1 MSDVDLSQN
10 SLSKLAELLR
20 GGNSGGSGAGGAS
33 GAGGGASLGNI
44 ISSAAGVV
52 TAFTSI
58 TKNGDYA
65 ASALGKMASMVPGIG
80 GAMQGAIK
88 EFDQATRVGTL
99 ANTAQGVSM
108 SFLDMQNKATKA
120 GVSQDQ
126 YLQAVKNS
134 GIALDAIGGNAT
146 SSAEKLL
153 KLGNGL
159 QDSDL
164 GKNLKEKTNMA
175 ASELGNLA
183 IISQYGAKANLDNP
197 KAMEKA
203 TQFAGELAT
212 KLHQVSGVTGQTH
225 QALTSALE
233 ERLKEPGTIM
243 MMRRMTEQQR
253 EGYISA
259 QVSLLGMG
267 KSVSD
272 LSDTIAKGGRYTKD
286 NVTALMAMGP
296 AAGEFQRATYALT
309 HAKTAE
315 QKAAAEQALEK
326 AKSHVN
332 EFQSSQRF
340 QNMVNRSTPEM
351 GAAMSKIAE
360 ENRTAGRQVGAK
372 AETGMT
378 GVKAD
383 QANRDKTDLQS
394 QGLVKGAD
402 GKVTQDPNRAI
413 DQAASRGNEKARV
426 ASTAGTQALADTS
439 AKIGADSASIKKF
452 DTAMTTVFGAG
463 GTTEAAAKKLQ
474 ADFKLLTDAT
484 GIGKPGA
491 ASAAPTTA
499 GASAVGNREIGKPK
513 PGRAG
518 GSKEATGNWFEN
530 FGAETAVNL
539 HGDEAVVP
547 KAQVKTFMQD
557 MQERAAKQMPKPAA
571 DTGKNML
578 TDMLPKG
585 GVKVPEV
592 KPPELP
598 KLSEEQLKT
607 LAEGPGQRNQG
618 KGSPFYQEALK
629 LQEDIKARASA
640 AKTEAPKAELP
651 KLDIPKVELPK
662 AGATKEDVMA
672 QLKQQ
677 VADATPKVQPP
688 KTDIK
693 VEPPKV
699 EAPKVEPPKVESKP
713 EETKVEPPKVES
725 KPEET
730 KVEPPKVEPPK
741 LDIPKVE
748 LPKAET
754 PKVEPP
760 KLDIP
765 KIVPKVE
772 APKLDIP
779 KVEAPKV
786 EAPKLDIP
794 KVEAPKVD
802 IPKLDIPKVEAPKVE
817 PSIFDRIKTQ
827 ITSMLPK
834 TSAITAPAMPKLD
847 NINTDIAKP
856 VTAPPVAKPVPK
868 IEQVEK
874 PVEQPKVSSV
884 PAALPTATG
893 SSSVSI
899 KDLND
904 QLIMLNKQMGQMISH
919 AATTSEASQKTAKS
933 TSRPAGSRALA

>member
-1 MSDVDLSQN
+1 MELTKQDLIDALQTAN
-10 SLSKLAELLR
+10 GGR
-20 GGNSGGSGAGGAS
+20 GNSGGGGAS
-33 GAGGGASLGNI
+33 GAGGTGAGLGDI
-44 ISSAAGVV
+44 IKSSVGVV
-52 TAFTSI
+52 SAFTSI
-58 TKNGDYA
+58 TNNGNNA
-65 ASALGKMASMVPGIG
+65 ATSLQRMASVIPGIG
-80 GAMQGAIK
+80 GAAGKAIG
-88 EFDQATRVGTL
+88 ELDGLRTGTL
-99 ANTAQGVSM
+99 INAQQGVSM
-108 SFLDMQNKATKA
+108 SFLDMQDKATKA
-120 GVSQDQ
+120 GLSQAQ
-126 YLQAVKNS
+126 YLQAVNNS
-134 GIALDAIGGNAT
+134 GIALDAVSGNAT
-146 SSAEKLL
+146 GSAEKLL
-153 KLGNGL
+153 KLGNSL
-159 QDSDL
+159 QEGDL

-175 ASELGNLA
+175 AAELGNLA
-183 IISQYGAKANLDNP
+183 IVSQYGAKANLDNP
-197 KAMEKA
+197 KAMERA
-203 TQFAGELAT
+203 SQFAGELAT
-212 KLHQVSGVTGQTH
+212 NLHRTSQVTGQTH
-225 QALTSALE
+225 QALTAALE
-233 ERLKEPGTIM
+233 ERLKEPGTVM

-253 EGYISA
+253 EAYVTT

-267 KSVSD
+267 KSVGD

-309 HAKTAE
+309 HAKTKE
-315 QKAAAEQALEK
+315 QKEAAEQALEK

-360 ENRTAGRQVGAK
+360 ENRTAGRQIGAK
-372 AETGMT
+372 AETGMVGT
-378 GVKAD
+378 KAD
-383 QANRDKTDLQS
+383 QANRDKVDLQG

-402 GKVTQDPNRAI
+402 GKVTQDPRRGV
-413 DQAASRGNEKARV
+413 DQALSRAEVAAQRASG
-426 ASTAGTQALADTS
+426 AGTGALADTS
-439 AKIGADSASIKKF
+439 AKIGGDAASIKKF
-452 DTAMTTVFGAG
+452 DDAMKTVFGGG
-463 GTTEAAAKKLQ
+463 GTTEAAAAKLK
-474 ADFKLLTDAT
+474 ADFKLLGDVT

-491 ASAAPTTA
+491 ASAAPTAA

-662 AGATKEDVMA
+662 AGSTKEDVMA

-730 KVEPPKVEPPK
+730 KVEPPKAEPPKLDIPKVEPPKAEPPK

-786 EAPKLDIP
+786 
-794 KVEAPKVD
+794 D
-802 IPKLDIPKVEAPKVE
+802 IPKLDIPKVEAPKAE

-893 SSSVSI
+893 SSAVSI

>member
-20 GGNSGGSGAGGAS
+20 GNNSGGSGAGGAS

-44 ISSAAGVV
+44 ISSSVGVV

-108 SFLDMQNKATKA
+108 SFLDMQNKANKA
-120 GVSQDQ
+120 GLSQDQ

-164 GKNLKEKTNMA
+164 GKNLKEKSNMA

-225 QALTSALE
+225 EALTAALE

-259 QVSLLGMG
+259 QASLLGMG

-372 AETGMT
+372 SETGMT

-402 GKVTQDPNRAI
+402 GKITQDPNRAL
-413 DQAASRGNEKARV
+413 DQAASRANEKARV
-426 ASTAGTQALADTS
+426 NSTAGTGALADMS

-452 DTAMTTVFGAG
+452 DSAMDKVFGAG
-463 GTTEAAAKKLQ
+463 GTSEAAAKKLQ
-474 ADFKLLTDAT
+474 EDWGVLTKVT
-484 GIGKPGA
+484 GLGKPGA
-491 ASAAPTTA
+491 ASAAPTTS
-499 GASAVGNREIGKPK
+499 GASAVGNREIGKP
-513 PGRAG
+513 PGRKG
-518 GSKEATGNWFEN
+518 GSKEATGDWFEN

-557 MQERAAKQMPKPAA
+557 MQERAAKQMPKPAM
-571 DTGKNML
+571 DNSKNML
-578 TDMLPKG
+578 SDLLPKG
-585 GVKVPEV
+585 GLKAPEV

-607 LAEGPGQRNQG
+607 LAEGPGERNQG

-629 LQEDIKARASA
+629 LQEDIKARATAS
-640 AKTEAPKAELP
+640 
-651 KLDIPKVELPK
+651 
-662 AGATKEDVMA
+662 KEE
-672 QLKQQ
+672 K
-677 VADATPKVQPP
+677 K
-688 KTDIK
+688 
-693 VEPPKV
+693 E
-699 EAPKVEPPKVESKP
+699 
-713 EETKVEPPKVES
+713 
-725 KPEET
+725 
-730 KVEPPKVEPPK
+730 
-741 LDIPKVE
+741 
-748 LPKAET
+748 
-754 PKVEPP
+754 
-760 KLDIP
+760 
-765 KIVPKVE
+765 E
-772 APKLDIP
+772 APKLDVP
-779 KVEAPKV
+779 KVDAPKV
-786 EAPKLDIP
+786 EAPKLDVP
-794 KVEAPKVD
+794 KVEASKLDVPKVD
-802 IPKLDIPKVEAPKVE
+802 VPKVDAPKVEPKAE

-827 ITSMLPK
+827 ISSMIK
-834 TSAITAPAMPKLD
+834 TSTPTAPSMPKLD
-847 NINTDIAKP
+847 GISADIAKP
-856 VTAPPVAKPVPK
+856 VTPPPIPKPVPK
-868 IEQVEK
+868 LETPEK
-874 PVEQPKVSSV
+874 PVEQPKLQTT
-884 PAALPTATG
+884 PAALPAATG
-893 SSSVSI
+893 SSSVSL

-904 QLIMLNKQMGQMISH
+904 QLMMLNKQMGQMISH
-919 AATTSEASQKTAKS
+919 AATTAEASQKTAKS